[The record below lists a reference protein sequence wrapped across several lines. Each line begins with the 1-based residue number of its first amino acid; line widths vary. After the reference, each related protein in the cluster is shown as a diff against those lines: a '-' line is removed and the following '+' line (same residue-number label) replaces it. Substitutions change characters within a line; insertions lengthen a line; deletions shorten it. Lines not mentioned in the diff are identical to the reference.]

1 LIKRNFRIERGN
13 CVCEDD
19 DDELVRQR
27 RVGREC
33 LFLDFLRK
41 NRMKHEVFKD
51 IVVVLAENENESG
64 KERLGVRERKW
75 KAMVCFLAYCFR
87 K

>member
-1 LIKRNFRIERGN
+1 MMLKVVKVPEFGTCNQHHKLLQFFLIKRNFRIERGN

-41 NRMKHEVFKD
+41 IE
-51 IVVVLAENENESG
+51 
-64 KERLGVRERKW
+64 
-75 KAMVCFLAYCFR
+75 
-87 K
+87 